1 MLPLKNKKANKRPKI
16 NKAFESSSSTIDSTK
31 ISQEQIIS
39 ISKCVVELLKPTIE
53 QIVRSIIQE
62 IIPSFNNNTTTTST
76 NQPWGSHPFSNNIS
90 EPPLQHFI
98 NISNYNTSHQETI
111 INKSKTAVVEKFP
124 ETDGDN
130 ELLREIVKDCGL
142 GEELDE
148 KEIHRHASK
157 RETNSLKPKIYKIHF
172 KSSQS
177 RDKFLKTFRKIV
189 KSNPQ
194 KYPQHTFCRRDM
206 SPPELKLLY
215 SLRKQAFELNKK
227 FNLYKFIVIDLKIV
241 ELSNPTQLRTRQA

>member
-1 MLPLKNKKANKRPKI
+1 MLPLKNKKPNKRRKI
-16 NKAFESSSSTIDSTK
+16 TKSFESSSSSIDSTQ
-31 ISQEQIIS
+31 ISQEQIIC
-39 ISKCVVELLKPTIE
+39 ISKCVVEFLKPTIE

-62 IIPSFNNNTTTTST
+62 IIPNFNNTTTTT
-76 NQPWGSHPFSNNIS
+76 NTSQPWGSHPFSNNNF

-98 NISNYNTSHQETI
+98 DISNYNTSHQETI

-124 ETDGDN
+124 ESDGDN
-130 ELLREIVKDCGL
+130 NLLREIVNECGL

-148 KEIHRHASK
+148 KEIHRHAGK
-157 RETNSLKPKIYKIHF
+157 REANVSKPKIYKIHF

-177 RDKFLKTFRKIV
+177 RDKFLKTFRKVV

-194 KYPQHTFCRRDM
+194 KYPQQSFCRRDM

-215 SLRKQAFELNKK
+215 SLRKQAYELNKNL
-227 FNLYKFIVIDLKIV
+227 NLYKFIVVDLKIM
-241 ELSNPTQLRTRQA
+241 ELSNPRPLRTRQA

>member
-1 MLPLKNKKANKRPKI
+1 MLPLKNKKTNKRPKI
-16 NKAFESSSSTIDSTK
+16 NKAFESSSSTIDSTQ

-62 IIPSFNNNTTTTST
+62 IIPSFNNTTTST
-76 NQPWGSHPFSNNIS
+76 SQPWGSHPFSSNIS

-111 INKSKTAVVEKFP
+111 ISKSKTAVVEKFP

-241 ELSNPTQLRTRQA
+241 ELSTPKPLRTRQA